1 MMVLPRI
8 AVLILM
14 LAKPAYVVPGSF
26 ANWLWPALGFVF
38 MPITTLAY
46 VWAMVMSNK
55 HIAGFYLAIVV
66 MGVLLDLGLLT
77 GAGNQK
83 YRSAPPAEF

>member
-1 MMVLPRI
+1 MMVLPRL
-8 AVLILM
+8 ALLFVM
-14 LAKPAYVVPGSF
+14 LVHSKHITF
-26 ANWLWPALGFVF
+26 AFTSWLWPCLGFVF

-46 VWAMVMSNK
+46 VWAMAASNK
-55 HIAGFYLAIVV
+55 HITGFYLAIVV
-66 MGVLLDLGLLT
+66 LGVLLDLGLLT

>member
-1 MMVLPRI
+1 MMVLPRV
-8 AVLILM
+8 ALLLVVVLQF
-14 LAKPAYVVPGSF
+14 KHVKYSF
-26 ANWLWPALGFVF
+26 ENMLWPILGFVF

-46 VWAMVMSNK
+46 IWAMVMSQK
-55 HIAGFYLAIVV
+55 HITGFYLAIVV

-77 GAGNQK
+77 GAGKQK